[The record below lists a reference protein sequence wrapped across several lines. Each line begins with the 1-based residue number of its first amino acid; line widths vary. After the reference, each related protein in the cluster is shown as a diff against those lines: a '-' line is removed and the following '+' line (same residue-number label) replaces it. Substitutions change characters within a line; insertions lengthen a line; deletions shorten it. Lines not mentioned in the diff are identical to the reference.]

1 MTDAPTLTGQDI
13 GAAARATGALLDRVL
28 SPRGVDFQTS
38 VVLNV
43 LSANGSSLDRDQV
56 VDRVVFGLK
65 VDPTSVSATLA
76 EMLHSGLLSEVDGSV
91 SLTPAGT
98 NMFGEIREG
107 IGAIARRI
115 YGGLPADD
123 LAVAHRVLV
132 AVTERANAEL
142 AA

>member
-13 GAAARATGALLDRVL
+13 GMAARATGAVLARLL
-28 SPRGVDFQTS
+28 STTGIDFQGS

-43 LSANGSSLDRDQV
+43 LSTNGSALDRGQL
-56 VDRVVFGLK
+56 VDRVVSGLK
-65 VDPTSVSATLA
+65 VDAASVSATLV
-76 EMLHSGLLSEVDGSV
+76 ELVRGGLVSEVDGSV
-91 SLTPAGT
+91 SMTPAGT
-98 NMFGEIREG
+98 SLRDGIRERTDVVV
-107 IGAIARRI
+107 RRI

>member
-28 SPRGVDFQTS
+28 SPRGIDFQSS

-43 LSANGSSLDRDQV
+43 LTANGSALDRDQI

-65 VDPTSVSATLA
+65 VDAASVSATLA
-76 EMLHSGLLSEVDGSV
+76 GMLHSGLVSEVDGVV

-98 NMFGEIREG
+98 NLVGEIREG
-107 IGAIARRI
+107 VGAITRRI

>member
-13 GAAARATGALLDRVL
+13 GTAARATGALLNRLL
-28 SPRGVDFQTS
+28 SATGTDFQS
-38 VVLNV
+38 WVVLNS
-43 LSANGSSLDRDQV
+43 LGTNGSALDRDKLV
-56 VDRVVFGLK
+56 GRVVTGLK
-65 VDPTSVSATLA
+65 VDAPSVSATLA
-76 EMLHSGLLSEVDGSV
+76 ELLHSGLVSEVDGSV

-98 NMFGEIREG
+98 DMFDGIRESIGG
-107 IGAIARRI
+107 ITRRI
-115 YGGLPADD
+115 YGGLPADE

>member
-13 GAAARATGALLDRVL
+13 GSAARATGALLDRLL
-28 SPRGVDFQTS
+28 STTGTDFQGW

-43 LSANGSSLDRDQV
+43 LGTNGSALDRDQLV
-56 VDRVVFGLK
+56 ARVTSGLK
-65 VDPTSVSATLA
+65 VAADSVSATLA
-76 EMLHSGLLSEVDGSV
+76 ELLHSGLLSEVDGVV

-98 NMFGEIREG
+98 NRYDGIREG
-107 IGAIARRI
+107 IGGITRRI
-115 YGGLPADD
+115 YSGLPADE

-132 AVTERANAEL
+132 AVTERANAAL

>member
-13 GAAARATGALLDRVL
+13 GAAARATGALLDRLL
-28 SPRGVDFQTS
+28 STTGTDFQGW

-43 LSANGSSLDRDQV
+43 LGTSSSALDRDHLV
-56 VDRVVFGLK
+56 GRVVSGLR
-65 VDPTSVSATLA
+65 VDAASVSATLA
-76 EMLHSGLLSEVDGSV
+76 ELLHSGLVSEVDGSV

-98 NMFGEIREG
+98 TRFDGIREG
-107 IGAIARRI
+107 IGGITLRL
-115 YGGLPADD
+115 YGGLPADE
-123 LAVAHRVLV
+123 LAVARRVLV